1 MVHGNHFGHSLWW
14 ITQGGNQ
21 DVQPRSILSFTPS
34 FCCFGLDSNEPR
46 SNVES
51 NYFQKNIESLKIE
64 ESNNK
69 LNTFFCFQSVF
80 YIQRFLNQTNQ
91 LIPRVSDV
99 GLGQDA
105 ITMGSMLRLYGGAFF
120 SNRNPR
126 QVEIYQLQS
135 PQF

>member
-1 MVHGNHFGHSLWW
+1 M
-14 ITQGGNQ
+14 
-21 DVQPRSILSFTPS
+21 
-34 FCCFGLDSNEPR
+34 
-46 SNVES
+46 ES

-64 ESNNK
+64 ESKNQIEHI
-69 LNTFFCFQSVF
+69 FFQSVS

-120 SNRNPR
+120 PTEIRGKWRSINFNPLNFEVQMMYPR
-126 QVEIYQLQS
+126 A
-135 PQF
+135 